1 MLRVMIGWVGLLM
14 IDVRVG
20 LEKSVLGGVLHFPRV
35 WDDLGLVAE
44 YFQHR
49 LSRLVFDRIVG
60 LRREGVVPDV
70 LTVAAGLEVE
80 AVQWVFECTGD
91 APLADVAVKFHVQ
104 QLKAIWAKG
113 ELNLA
118 GRVLQDASADPAVSV
133 DDLIAGALRAV
144 DSVSATQAGLSIT
157 YPASYLDEYVAEMSV
172 RTPFMPT
179 GWRRLNKL
187 LGGWR
192 DSAFYVIAG
201 RPGQGKTIVA
211 LQAAFQLAHSG
222 RHVLY
227 FSLEMPELQL
237 QHRLLAQALSLDV
250 GHIANDELDY
260 EILNKDGSFSW
271 ARDVVADAKSVL
283 TDNLGIVSS
292 PRLTPNGVRAYVS
305 AASKR
310 APVDAVFIDYLGLM
324 DDDVAH
330 RDKVSKIGSVSNQL
344 KRIALELDIPVVA
357 AVQLNREIEQRSD
370 HKPQL
375 SDLRDSGSIEQ
386 DADVILMIARKH
398 RQGDPEDGNGSDF
411 FLRVVKNR
419 HGAMGAAKFV
429 AQDGYSRIVEE

>member
-1 MLRVMIGWVGLLM
+1 M

-20 LEKSVLGGVLHFPRV
+20 LEKSVLGGVLQFPKV
-35 WDDLGLVAE
+35 WDDLNLVAD
-44 YFQHR
+44 YFQHA
-49 LSRLVFDRIVG
+49 LSRLVFDRILN
-60 LRREGVVPDV
+60 LRRDGVEPDV
-70 LTVAAGLEVE
+70 LTVAAGLDGE

-91 APLADVAVKFHVQ
+91 APLAEIAVGYHVQ
-104 QLKAIWAKG
+104 QLKAIWAKS

-118 GRVLQDASADPAVSV
+118 ARIMQEGSADPAVPV
-133 DDLIAGALRAV
+133 DVLIADALKAV
-144 DSVSATQAGLSIT
+144 DTVSGSQASLTIT
-157 YPASYLDEYVAEMSV
+157 YPASYLDEYVAEMGV

-179 GWRRLNKL
+179 AWRRLNKL

-211 LQAAFQLAHSG
+211 LQAAFQLAKSG
-222 RHVLY
+222 KHVLY
-227 FSLEMPELQL
+227 FSLEMPEMQL

-250 GHIANDELDY
+250 SHIANDELDY
-260 EILNKDGSFSW
+260 EVVNKDGSYSY
-271 ARDVVADAKSVL
+271 ARELVRDAFMKL
-283 TDNLGIVSS
+283 TDNLGIVSA
-292 PRLTPNGVRAYVS
+292 PKLTPNLLRAYIS

-310 APVDAVFIDYLGLM
+310 CDVDAVFIDYLGLM

-330 RDKVSKIGSVSNQL
+330 RDKVNKIGSVSNQL
-344 KRIALELDIPVVA
+344 KRIALELNIPVVA

-386 DADVILMIARKH
+386 DADVILMIARKK
-398 RQGDPEDGNGSDF
+398 RQGDPDDGNGSEF
-411 FLRVVKNR
+411 YLKVAKNR

-429 AQDGYSRIVEE
+429 AQDGYSRIVED

>member
-1 MLRVMIGWVGLLM
+1 M

-44 YFQHR
+44 YFQHH

-60 LRREGVVPDV
+60 LRREGVEPDV
-70 LTVAAGLEVE
+70 LTVAAGLSGD
-80 AVQWVFECTGD
+80 AVAWVFECSAD
-91 APLADVAVKFHVQ
+91 APLVDVAVRWHGQ
-104 QLKAIWAKG
+104 QLKAIWAKS

-118 GRVLQDASADPAVSV
+118 GRILQENASDPTVPV
-133 DDLIAGALRAV
+133 DDLIADALRAV
-144 DSVSATQAGLSIT
+144 DSVSGSQASLEIV
-157 YPASYLDEYVAEMSV
+157 YPASYLGEYVEQMGV

-211 LQAAFQLAHSG
+211 LQAAFQLAKSG
-222 RHVLY
+222 KHVLY
-227 FSLEMPELQL
+227 FSLEMPEMQL

-250 GHIANDELDY
+250 SHIANGQLDY
-260 EILNKDGSFSW
+260 EVINKDASFSW
-271 ARDVVADAKSVL
+271 AKDLVADAYMSL
-283 TDNLGIVSS
+283 TDNLGIISA
-292 PRLTPNGVRAYVS
+292 PRLTPNGVRAYIS

-310 APVDAVFIDYLGLM
+310 TPVDAVFIDYLGLM
-324 DDDVAH
+324 DDDVVH

-398 RQGDPEDGNGSDF
+398 RQGDSEDSNGSDF
-411 FLRVVKNR
+411 YLRVVKNR
-419 HGAMGAAKFV
+419 HGAMGAARFV
-429 AQDGYSRIVEE
+429 AQDAYSRIVED

>member
-1 MLRVMIGWVGLLM
+1 M

-20 LEKSVLGGVLHFPRV
+20 LEKSVLGGVLQFPKV
-35 WDDLGLVAE
+35 WDDLNLVAD
-44 YFQHR
+44 YFQHA
-49 LSRLVFDRIVG
+49 LSRLVFDRILN
-60 LRREGVVPDV
+60 LRRDGVEPDV
-70 LTVAAGLEVE
+70 LTVAAGLDGE
-80 AVQWVFECTGD
+80 AVQWVFECTGE
-91 APLADVAVKFHVQ
+91 APLAEIAVGYHVQ
-104 QLKAIWAKG
+104 QLKAIWAKS

-118 GRVLQDASADPAVSV
+118 ARIMQEGSADPAVPV
-133 DDLIAGALRAV
+133 DVLIADALKAV
-144 DSVSATQAGLSIT
+144 DTVSGSQASLTIT
-157 YPASYLDEYVAEMSV
+157 YPASYLDEYVAEMGV

-179 GWRRLNKL
+179 AWRRLNKL

-211 LQAAFQLAHSG
+211 LQAAFQLAKSG
-222 RHVLY
+222 KHVLY
-227 FSLEMPELQL
+227 FSLEMPEMQL

-250 GHIANDELDY
+250 SHIANDELDY
-260 EILNKDGSFSW
+260 EVVNKDGSYSY
-271 ARDVVADAKSVL
+271 ARELVRDAFMKL
-283 TDNLGIVSS
+283 TDNLGIVSA
-292 PRLTPNGVRAYVS
+292 PKLTPNLLRAYIS

-310 APVDAVFIDYLGLM
+310 CDVDAVFIDYLGLM

-330 RDKVSKIGSVSNQL
+330 RDKVNKIGSVSNQL
-344 KRIALELDIPVVA
+344 KRIALELNIPVVA

-386 DADVILMIARKH
+386 DADVILMIARKK
-398 RQGDPEDGNGSDF
+398 RQGDPDDGNGSEF
-411 FLRVVKNR
+411 YLKVAKNR

-429 AQDGYSRIVEE
+429 AQDGYSRIVED